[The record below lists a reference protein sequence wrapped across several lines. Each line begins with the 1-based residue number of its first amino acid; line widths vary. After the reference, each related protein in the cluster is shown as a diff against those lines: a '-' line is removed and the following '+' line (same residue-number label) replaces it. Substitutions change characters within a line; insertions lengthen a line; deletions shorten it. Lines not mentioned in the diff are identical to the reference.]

1 MLGEQCRDV
10 GTGMG
15 HQEIVTS
22 TTPWLGSANCAKP
35 DGDIS
40 TTLGNPACS
49 RSSTVHVVLA
59 PVAAFVT
66 VRTVP
71 NGRVGL
77 AHIPAGASAYHVAW
91 PRSPSVVG
99 ADAAVAA
106 GAGATMGAAA
116 ARAETSSTGGGGAVV
131 VVVVSNGVGGGATVV
146 AVVVGV
152 VVGVDS

>member
-1 MLGEQCRDV
+1 
-10 GTGMG
+10 MG

-77 AHIPAGASAYHVAW
+77 AHIPAGAAAYHVAW

-99 ADAAVAA
+99 ADATAPSVVGATAGAVAA
-106 GAGATMGAAA
+106 RAA
-116 ARAETSSTGGGGAVV
+116 TSSTGGAGAVV
-131 VVVVSNGVGGGATVV
+131 VVVVGNDGGGGATVV
-146 AVVVGV
+146 VVVVGV
-152 VVGVDS
+152 VVGADS

>member
-1 MLGEQCRDV
+1 
-10 GTGMG
+10 MG

-106 GAGATMGAAA
+106 GATMGAAA

>member
-1 MLGEQCRDV
+1 M
-10 GTGMG
+10 
-15 HQEIVTS
+15 
-22 TTPWLGSANCAKP
+22 
-35 DGDIS
+35 S

-77 AHIPAGASAYHVAW
+77 AHIPAGASAYHVAC
-91 PRSPSVVG
+91 PRAPSVVG
-99 ADAAVAA
+99 ADATAPSVA
-106 GAGATMGAAA
+106 GPTVGAAA
-116 ARAETSSTGGGGAVV
+116 ARAETSSTGGAGAVV
-131 VVVVSNGVGGGATVV
+131 VVVVGSGVGGGAAVV
-146 AVVVGV
+146 AAVVGV